1 MKTTT
6 AMKTII
12 SILTLLLLYSC
23 TDIGPI
29 SGTLVRISTD
39 ENAPIEVY
47 KYYYADGEYVYV
59 ARFKADT
66 TVTTTTWSE
75 LNPATKISS
84 NKFSV
89 AVIE

>member
-23 TDIGPI
+23 TD

-39 ENAPIEVY
+39 EDAPIEVY

-66 TVTTTTWSE
+66 TVTTTTWLE
-75 LNPATKISS
+75 FNPATKITS
-84 NKFSV
+84 NNFSV
-89 AVIE
+89 TEQ

>member
-23 TDIGPI
+23 TD

-39 ENAPIEVY
+39 EDAPIEVY
-47 KYYYADGEYVYV
+47 KYFYADGEYVYV

-75 LNPATKISS
+75 LNSATKTSS
-84 NKFSV
+84 NKFSIT
-89 AVIE
+89 VIE

>member
-1 MKTTT
+1 MVMKTTT
-6 AMKTII
+6 VMKTII

-23 TDIGPI
+23 TD

-39 ENAPIEVY
+39 EDAPIEVY

-66 TVTTTTWSE
+66 TVTTITWSE
-75 LNPATKISS
+75 LNSATKTSS
-84 NKFSV
+84 NKFSIT
-89 AVIE
+89 VIE

>member
-23 TDIGPI
+23 TD

-39 ENAPIEVY
+39 EDAPIEVY
-47 KYYYADGEYVYV
+47 KYFYADGEYVYV

-66 TVTTTTWSE
+66 TVTTTTWLE
-75 LNPATKISS
+75 FNPATKTSS
-84 NKFSV
+84 NNFSIT
-89 AVIE
+89 VIE

>member
-23 TDIGPI
+23 TD

-39 ENAPIEVY
+39 EDAPIEVY

-75 LNPATKISS
+75 LNSATKTSS
-84 NKFSV
+84 NNFSIT
-89 AVIE
+89 VIE

>member
-23 TDIGPI
+23 TD

-39 ENAPIEVY
+39 EDAPIEVY

-75 LNPATKISS
+75 LNSATKTSS
-84 NKFSV
+84 KKFSIT
-89 AVIE
+89 VIE

>member
-23 TDIGPI
+23 TD
-29 SGTLVRISTD
+29 SAGTLVRISTD
-39 ENAPIEVY
+39 EDAPIEVY
-47 KYYYADGEYVYV
+47 KYFYADGEYVYV

-66 TVTTTTWSE
+66 TVTTTTWLE
-75 LNPATKISS
+75 FNPATKTSS
-84 NKFSV
+84 NKFSIT
-89 AVIE
+89 VIE